1 MKVIGVGNL
10 KGGVGKTTT
19 STSLAYLLGRY
30 GKKVLMVDADAQGN
44 ASGTMGV
51 YDPNEKGLAGILL
64 EQQSTEETIRH
75 TRYENVD
82 IIPANMWLMQ
92 ANAQNMIEQTKGI
105 HEGQQVKVLMT
116 MKTGNIT
123 NKDTAQWL
131 RDTYKDKMFKTEI
144 RRSVVA
150 EKAET
155 AKRPLPEMSRGS
167 NAAKDYNNVIRE
179 IMTDEEWNVAQAY
192 IESKRRNKKTG
203 RFQKVD

>member
-1 MKVIGVGNL
+1 
-10 KGGVGKTTT
+10 
-19 STSLAYLLGRY
+19 
-30 GKKVLMVDADAQGN
+30 
-44 ASGTMGV
+44 
-51 YDPNEKGLAGILL
+51 
-64 EQQSTEETIRH
+64 
-75 TRYENVD
+75 
-82 IIPANMWLMQ
+82 
-92 ANAQNMIEQTKGI
+92 
-105 HEGQQVKVLMT
+105 MT

-167 NAAKDYNNVIRE
+167 NTAKDYNNVIRE
-179 IMTDEEWNVAQAY
+179 IMTDEEWNAAQAY